1 MSETY
6 EIKKKYAYF
15 SGKKKDWIPWEEKY
29 LAKSKRYGHKDLL
42 MSKVTIPKSSDIL
55 VADEGDALIKI

>member
-6 EIKKKYAYF
+6 YDTKKKYVYF

-29 LAKSKRYGHKDLL
+29 FTQSKRYGYKDLWL
-42 MSKVTIPKSSDIL
+42 GKVTIPMSSDIL
-55 VADEGDALIKI
+55 VADEEDAQC

>member
-6 EIKKKYAYF
+6 EIKQKYVYF